1 MNQPNSPA
9 NRRAKHVQLSDT
21 SDVTD
26 PDFDVSEYEWNIH
39 VRTLRIE
46 DYEALVEMQ
55 HRCFPDMEPWGRDQI
70 ESQIKHFPEG
80 QIVVECDGRV
90 VASSSSLMLDYDD
103 ELEWCNWKK
112 TADSGYIRNHRPN
125 GDTLYGIE
133 IMVDP
138 EFRGMRLSRRLYDA
152 RKELCRN
159 RNVEQMIVGGRI
171 PGYHKF
177 ADKLKASE
185 YVDRVI
191 NKSIFD
197 PVLTAQVAN
206 GFSLEGLL
214 KDYLPSD
221 TESCGY
227 ATFLEWRNLDYA
239 PVSKRRHRRTVRPVR
254 IGAVQYQ
261 MRSVLDFEEFARQIT
276 YFVDVAGD
284 YRCDFL
290 LFPELFSTQLLSI
303 MPSLR
308 PGEAARKLAEYTP
321 RLLEAFTELA
331 VKFDTNIIAGSHFIV
346 EDDRLYNVAFLCHR
360 DGRID
365 KQYKLHIT
373 PSERKW
379 WGVEGG
385 PSVEVFDTDCG
396 KVSIQICYDCEF
408 PELGRIAA
416 EQGADI
422 VFVPYNTDNRSGY
435 LRVRSC
441 AQARCI
447 ENDVYVAIAGCTGNL
462 PFVENADVHY
472 AQTAVLTPCDVTFAR
487 DGVGAEASPNI
498 ETVIIHDVDLELLR
512 RHRERGSV
520 TNWKDRR
527 TDLYEVTLRQR

>member
-1 MNQPNSPA
+1 MNQPTTPV
-9 NRRAKHVQLSDT
+9 NRHPDHAVLSGSHVGAE
-21 SDVTD
+21 
-26 PDFDVSEYEWNIH
+26 PDFDVSEFERKLL
-39 VRTLRIE
+39 VRQLRID
-46 DYEALVEMQ
+46 DYEALVRMQ
-55 HRCFPDMEPWGRDQI
+55 LRCFPGMEPWGRDQI
-70 ESQIKHFPEG
+70 ESQLKYFPEG
-80 QIVVECDGRV
+80 QLVVECDGRV

-103 ELEWCNWKK
+103 DLEWCDWKK
-112 TADSGYIRNHRPN
+112 TADAGYIRNHRPK

-138 EFRGMRLSRRLYDA
+138 DFRGMRLSRRLYDA
-152 RKELCRN
+152 RKELCRS

-171 PGYHKF
+171 PGYHKY
-177 ADKLKASE
+177 ADQMKASE

-197 PVLTAQVAN
+197 PVLSAQVAN
-206 GFSLEGLL
+206 GFALEGLL
-214 KDYLPSD
+214 KDYLPTD

-227 ATFLEWRNLDYA
+227 ATFLIWRNLEYS

-261 MRSVLDFEEFARQIT
+261 MRAVADFDEFARQIT

-290 LFPELFSTQLLSI
+290 LFPELITTQLLSI
-303 MPSLR
+303 IPSLR

-321 RLLEAFTELA
+321 RLMEVFADLA
-331 VKFDTNIIAGSHFIV
+331 MKFDTNIIAGSHFIV
-346 EDDRLYNVAFLCHR
+346 EDDRLYNVAFLFHR

-373 PSERKW
+373 PSERSW

-385 PSVEVFDTDCG
+385 PSMDVFDTDCG
-396 KVSIQICYDCEF
+396 KVSIQVCYDCEF
-408 PELGRIAA
+408 PELGRLAA
-416 EQGADI
+416 GQGADI
-422 VFVPYNTDNRSGY
+422 IFVPYNTESRHGY
-435 LRVRSC
+435 LRVRAC

-472 AQTAVLTPCDVTFAR
+472 AQSAILTPCDVTFAR
-487 DGVGAEASPNI
+487 DGIGAEASPNI

-527 TDLYEVTLRQR
+527 TDLYDVTQK